1 MKTSHQHMSPK
12 GSKSRM
18 RLEKSV
24 GYQWD
29 RNMGTRD
36 KGFLQVSVE
45 ESWGRWWS
53 LNSSNL
59 IF

>member
-1 MKTSHQHMSPK
+1 MSPK